1 MKGKP
6 VTDLQIRQAKA
17 SEKRQRLACGGS
29 LYVMVE
35 PISKASNSK
44 SFIGNIRFP
53 SGRKGKQIE
62 VRIGAYGKGVNQY
75 SLKEARDEWDRLRQL
90 SKEQNKDPR
99 DIQRQEKIG
108 NPSRKSYTLGEVVDK
123 WLIWKQS
130 SSTKRK
136 WAQSTADD
144 YRNKIFNQILP
155 SLGADTPIDHFTW
168 RNDGRTKLLD
178 LKQEIENRGSLVQAD
193 KVFMICRLLFEFAID
208 RGWMGDG
215 ENEPNPARSS
225 QQTKNSHIP
234 TPNPYLDWND
244 LPQFFEDFNANR
256 INGNEVVRS
265 SIKLILLSLLRV
277 GSLVPMKF
285 DEVDYEKELITIP
298 AWRMKS
304 RKEHYIPLTFQMK
317 KVLQKMKE
325 INGHQE
331 YVFYSPRG
339 NSNEHISTSSPN
351 THIKRLGYGRKLTAH
366 GIRATAL
373 TAGTETLGFK
383 KETIQRQLSHAI
395 GDETERSYNRSEHL
409 KERREF
415 LNKWGEALIEQGL
428 IV

>member
-99 DIQRQEKIG
+99 QIQRQENVV
-108 NPSRKSYTLGEVVDK
+108 NPSKKVYTLGDVVDK
-123 WLIWKQS
+123 WLIFKQS

-144 YRNKIFNQILP
+144 YKNKIFNQILP
-155 SLGADTPIDHFTW
+155 SLGADNPIDNFAW

-178 LKQEIENRGSLVQAD
+178 FKQEIENRGSLVQAD
-193 KVFMICRLLFEFAID
+193 KVFMICRLIFEFAID

-234 TPNPYLDWND
+234 KSNPFLEFDD
-244 LPQFFEDFNANR
+244 LPQFFEDFNENR
-256 INGNEVVRS
+256 INGNEIVRS

-285 DEVDYEKELITIP
+285 DELDYEKDLITIP
-298 AWRMKS
+298 ASRMKS
-304 RKEHYIPLTFQMK
+304 KIEHYVPLTFPMK
-317 KVLQKMKE
+317 KIFQRMKE

-339 NSNEHISTSSPN
+339 DSNEYISTASPN
-351 THIKRLGYGRKLTAH
+351 THLKRLGYGGKLTAH
-366 GIRATAL
+366 GIRATAF
-373 TAGTETLGFK
+373 TAGTETLGFS
-383 KETIQRQLSHAI
+383 KEIIQRQLAHAI
-395 GDETERSYNRSEHL
+395 GDETERSYQHAQFF

-415 LNKWGEALIEQGL
+415 LDAWGSALIEQGL